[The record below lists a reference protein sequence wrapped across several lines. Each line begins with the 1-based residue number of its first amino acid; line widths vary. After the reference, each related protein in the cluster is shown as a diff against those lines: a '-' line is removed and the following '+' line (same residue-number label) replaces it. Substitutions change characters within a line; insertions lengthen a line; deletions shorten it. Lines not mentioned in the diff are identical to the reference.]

1 VPIPEAVRVS
11 QYTSRLQN
19 GAGIA
24 AMRLHDGLREIGVDS
39 RLYFGKG
46 SSEDPLIKQS
56 FQKDGF
62 KSDVITRVITGLQAR
77 MQADRG
83 DVRNPGWWVKAR
95 ALPRVSD
102 VVHIHSLFRWVDLVS
117 LFNKIPK
124 ETPIVWS
131 LHDFEPISGGCI
143 YMGDCTGLEAE
154 CGACPQLRS
163 GVSWI
168 AKRNHKLKQ
177 RLFQKRK
184 VHFVANSNWTFEQ
197 ASKSTLG
204 RLGASISMIHLGL
217 DVQCFRPID
226 KATARKAL
234 GLPLEKPLLGF
245 AATDLQEPRK
255 GLSILVGAVN
265 QLDAGSLS
273 LLSFGHGNVSV
284 QANHIHLGAVYSTE
298 LQRLFYSALDVFVTP
313 SLLETFGNTAM
324 EAMACGTPVVGYA
337 TSGLKD
343 VVASGTTGILV
354 DAVGDCDA
362 LTGALVEMIGN
373 PERCREMS
381 RGARRRVLDSF
392 DVKVMANRYATLYK
406 QLLCK

>member
-1 VPIPEAVRVS
+1 
-11 QYTSRLQN
+11 
-19 GAGIA
+19 
-24 AMRLHDGLREIGVDS
+24 MRLHNGLREIGVDS

-62 KSDVITRVITGLQAR
+62 KSDVITRGIIGLQTR
-77 MQADRG
+77 MQVKRG
-83 DVRNPGWWVKAR
+83 DVRNPGWWVKAGS
-95 ALPRVSD
+95 LPRISN

-117 LFNKIPK
+117 FFNKIPE

-143 YMGDCTGLEAE
+143 YMGDCAGLKAE
-154 CGACPQLRS
+154 CGSCPQLRS

-168 AKRNHKLKQ
+168 AKRNHKLKR
-177 RLFQKRK
+177 RLFEKRR
-184 VHFVANSNWTFEQ
+184 VHFVGNSNWTFEQ

-204 RLGASISMIHLGL
+204 RLGASISMINLGL
-217 DVQCFRPID
+217 DLKCYRPID
-226 KATARKAL
+226 RVTARKAL

-255 GLSILVGAVN
+255 GLSILVDAVN
-265 QLDAGSLS
+265 QMDSGALS
-273 LLSFGHGNVSV
+273 LLSFGQGSVSV

-324 EAMACGTPVVGYA
+324 EAMACGTPVVAYA

-343 VVASGTTGILV
+343 VVASGATGILV
-354 DAVGDCDA
+354 DEVGDCDA
-362 LTGALVEMIGN
+362 LTRALMEMIGN
-373 PERCREMS
+373 PERCREMG
-381 RGARRRVLDSF
+381 RAARRRVQDRF
-392 DVKVMANRYATLYK
+392 DVKLMAQRYSELYQK
-406 QLLCK
+406 ITAS

>member
-1 VPIPEAVRVS
+1 
-11 QYTSRLQN
+11 
-19 GAGIA
+19 
-24 AMRLHDGLREIGVDS
+24 MRLHDGLREVGVDS

-62 KSDVITRVITGLQAR
+62 KSDVITRVIIGLQTR
-77 MQADRG
+77 MQAKRG
-83 DVRNPGWWVKAR
+83 DVRNPSWWVKAR
-95 ALPRVSD
+95 ALPRISD

-117 LFNKIPK
+117 FFNKIPE

-143 YMGDCTGLEAE
+143 YMGDCAGLEAE
-154 CGACPQLRS
+154 CGSCPQLRS
-163 GVSWI
+163 CVSWI
-168 AKRNHKLKQ
+168 AKRNHQSKR
-177 RLFQKRK
+177 RLFEKRR
-184 VHFVANSNWTFEQ
+184 VHFVGNSNWTCEQ

-204 RLGASISMIHLGL
+204 RLGASISVIHLGL
-217 DVQCFRPID
+217 DLRCYRPID
-226 KATARKAL
+226 KVTARKAL

-255 GLSILVGAVN
+255 GFSILVDAVN
-265 QLDAGSLS
+265 QMDAGALS

-284 QANHIHLGAVYSTE
+284 QAHHIHLGAVYSTE

-324 EAMACGTPVVGYA
+324 EAMACGTPVVAYA

-343 VVASGTTGILV
+343 VVASGATGILV
-354 DAVGDCDA
+354 DEVGNCDA
-362 LTGALVEMIGN
+362 LTRALVEMIGN
-373 PERCREMS
+373 PERCREMG
-381 RGARRRVLDSF
+381 RGARMRVQGNF
-392 DVKVMANRYATLYK
+392 DVKLMAERYAALYQK
-406 QLLCK
+406 ITAK